1 MIDNLTISF
10 EREDIAHTLNVPT
23 RDENLP
29 YNLATVF
36 AEIIKQSDAN
46 ANIVSNN
53 LKDEFFLCHEEPELA
68 SDVKADKAKMKKMTN
83 KELALVLQQ
92 SVEQFGELPL
102 QIIYGNNILIGE
114 GIRVELEQSCSKNS
128 KAISIYTD

>member
-29 YNLATVF
+29 YNLATAF

-46 ANIVSNN
+46 DEMVIDN
-53 LKDEFFLCHEEPELA
+53 LKDEFAYRTNSWISVNDRLPAMNVEVIALNDEGKISFAHIVDPNIAKYYKGWNIPGVLYWMPFEEPTL
-68 SDVKADKAKMKKMTN
+68 K
-83 KELALVLQQ
+83 
-92 SVEQFGELPL
+92 
-102 QIIYGNNILIGE
+102 
-114 GIRVELEQSCSKNS
+114 
-128 KAISIYTD
+128 